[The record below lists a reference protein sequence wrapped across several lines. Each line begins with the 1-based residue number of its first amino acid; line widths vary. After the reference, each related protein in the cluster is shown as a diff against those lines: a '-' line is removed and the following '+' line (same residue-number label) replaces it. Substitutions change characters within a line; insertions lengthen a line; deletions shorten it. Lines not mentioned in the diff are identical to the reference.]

1 MIWCNKIWSSL
12 FINKVPILLLFI
24 LIPCSVLYEYSS
36 LHLLHC
42 TWLECI
48 KSYTKNPSYGFFTR
62 RWFVHNQFMVLVNS
76 LKDIMYY
83 LLIRRMTSLGHQD
96 GVPMLGALVC
106 LVMHLENIKLMSK
119 FVVALKWSYISY
131 ELGRYW
137 CNLVAIGILNKSTM
151 ISHGISRIIK
161 IILKGLYLLPC

>member
-1 MIWCNKIWSSL
+1 MHLIDLGLGMKFLKNSNVRIEPLKAWTLKSMIWCNKIWSSL

-62 RWFVHNQFMVLVNS
+62 RWFIHNQFMVLVNS
-76 LKDIMYY
+76 LKDVMYY
-83 LLIRRMTSLGHQD
+83 LLIRRMISLGQWD
-96 GVPMLGALVC
+96 GIPILSTLVC
-106 LVMHLENIKLMSK
+106 MVQYWIGPTVSHDLRLSSGHDFTKLLHCI
-119 FVVALKWSYISY
+119 AY
-131 ELGRYW
+131 
-137 CNLVAIGILNKSTM
+137 
-151 ISHGISRIIK
+151 
-161 IILKGLYLLPC
+161 